1 MVAFQIWQKQ
11 QEKQDRLNLFYL
23 LEQWAK
29 DPQTANRPF
38 IITPSDPANGVPQT
52 ETTYSEAYERVLKCA
67 AWLKIQYNVQKGE
80 MVAMDYMNRPQFVW
94 VWFALWSLGAVPA
107 FINHN
112 LRDKAFV
119 HCVKVS
125 TARLLLIDHEIEGIL
140 TEETKEGLDEASM
153 GRPME
158 TVLVTREMEEAIFAR
173 DPYRAPDSA
182 RGGVTGTDVSL
193 LIYTSGTT
201 GLPKAANVNWGKPA
215 SGPKVWANLFGLQRE
230 DRYFTA
236 LPLYHS
242 SGSALGLMPV
252 LGPGCTLVLAP
263 KFSARQYMRQVS
275 ETGATGMHY
284 IGEMCRYLVSSP
296 PSPYDRAHK
305 LKFAYGNGMRMDVW
319 QKLKDRFNIPV
330 VIEFYG
336 ATEGPSAM
344 FTHSR
349 NDFTRGAV
357 GRSGIITRKIFGNNL
372 LVKHDNNTDEPYRNP
387 KTGLCIR
394 CKSNETGELLHPLDA
409 KAIEE
414 KYFGYLGNEK
424 ASMSKV
430 LRDVL
435 KKGDAYYRTGDLQR
449 VDSDGRWWFMDR
461 IGDTFRWKSE
471 NVSTAEVSEA
481 VGDHPAITEANCYGV
496 QLPNHDGRAGC
507 AALVLR
513 EDLKTLDDTLCRE
526 LAAHARKRL
535 PRYAVPIF
543 LRVMKEVETT
553 GTHKHQKVKLRNEG
567 ADPGQVGDDELF
579 WLEPG
584 KEGYTSFGD
593 GEWKRV
599 CGGEAKL

>member
-1 MVAFQIWQKQ
+1 MIGFQIWLKRL
-11 QEKQDRLNLFYL
+11 EKRDRINLFYL
-23 LEQWAK
+23 LEQWAE
-29 DPQTANRPF
+29 DPQTATRPF
-38 IITPSDPANGVPQT
+38 LITPADPSKGVPQV
-52 ETTYSEAYERVLKCA
+52 ETTYAQAYENVLKYA
-67 AWLKIQYNVQKGE
+67 AWLKEEHGVGKGE
-80 MVAMDYMNRPQFVW
+80 MVAMDYMNTPKFVW
-94 VWFALWSLGAVPA
+94 LWFALWSLGAVPA

-119 HCVKVS
+119 HSVRVS
-125 TARLLLIDHEIEGIL
+125 TARLLLVDHEVEDLL
-140 TEETKEGLDEASM
+140 TEETTAALGEESM
-153 GRPME
+153 GRPLV
-158 TVLVTREMEEAIFAR
+158 TVLVTPEVETSILSR

-182 RGGVTGTDVSL
+182 RAGVKATDVAM

-215 SGPKVWANLFGLQRE
+215 SGPRVWARLHGLQRE

-236 LPLYHS
+236 LPLYHT
-242 SGSALGLMPV
+242 SGSCLGVLPV
-252 LGPGCTLVLAP
+252 LGPGCALVLAP
-263 KFSARQYMRQVS
+263 KFSARQYMRQIS
-275 ETGATGMHY
+275 ETDATGMQY
-284 IGEMCRYLVSSP
+284 IGEMCRYLVSTP

-319 QKLKDRFNIPV
+319 QKMKDRFNIPTI
-330 VIEFYG
+330 IEFYG

-357 GRSGIITRKIFGNNL
+357 GRSGLLTRRLFGGNL
-372 LVKHDNNTDEPYRNP
+372 LVKHNTATDEPYRDP
-387 KTGLCIR
+387 QTGLCER
-394 CKSNETGELLHPLDA
+394 CATNETGELLHPLDA
-409 KAIEE
+409 KAIDE
-414 KYFGYLGNEK
+414 KYFGYVGNEK

-435 KKGDAYYRTGDLQR
+435 AKGDAYYRTGDLQR
-449 VDSDGRWWFMDR
+449 VDADGRWWFMDR

-481 VGDHPAITEANCYGV
+481 VGDHPAVVEANCYGV
-496 QLPNHDGRAGC
+496 QLPHHDGRAGC

-513 EDLKTLDDTLCRE
+513 EGATLDEGLGRE

-535 PRYAVPIF
+535 PRYAVPVF
-543 LRVMKEVETT
+543 LRVMTHVEVT
-553 GTHKHQKVKLRNEG
+553 GTHKHQKVALRNEG
-567 ADPGQVGDDELF
+567 VDPEKVGEDEVF

-584 KEGYTSFGD
+584 AEGYRRFG
-593 GEWKRV
+593 GREWKRV
-599 CGGEAKL
+599 VGGEAKL